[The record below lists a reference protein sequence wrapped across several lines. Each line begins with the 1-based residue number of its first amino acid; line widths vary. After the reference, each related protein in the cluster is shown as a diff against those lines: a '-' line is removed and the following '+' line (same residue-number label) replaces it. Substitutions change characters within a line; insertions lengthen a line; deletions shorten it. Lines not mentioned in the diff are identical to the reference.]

1 MVFVIRRRGK
11 TNGQS
16 ENGKAEVGSWVIGYW
31 IPVEHFEIHVW
42 RCFENRFRR
51 ILRGKVEINEVIPW
65 DVQAYAS
72 FGELHG
78 APYGYLVERG
88 SATSLPIP
96 SESVDYVFT
105 DPPHGN
111 RIPYLELSLMWNAWL
126 GLDFDW
132 ESEIVVSEAKSR
144 HKDIRDYENRLRMAF
159 SELWRVLKPDRCI
172 SVVFNSLDDDT
183 WLSLLNA
190 LLAAG
195 FEISQIAP
203 LAYSARSVV
212 QDTRKNA
219 LKTDFVITGQKRSP
233 KVSRTMQFSD
243 SQDQIENLL
252 RVYLTERKNGAATHE
267 ILSHLLIN
275 SIPGGSAFRVSRILE
290 TLERECAFGHGQW
303 RLRSS

>member
-1 MVFVIRRRGK
+1 
-11 TNGQS
+11 
-16 ENGKAEVGSWVIGYW
+16 
-31 IPVEHFEIHVW
+31 
-42 RCFENRFRR
+42 
-51 ILRGKVEINEVIPW
+51 
-65 DVQAYAS
+65 
-72 FGELHG
+72 
-78 APYGYLVERG
+78 
-88 SATSLPIP
+88 
-96 SESVDYVFT
+96 VDYVFT